1 MIWDSIS
8 QKASELGQAINTT
21 AKNATQTVTDKAF
34 WESVTQKATELGNTT
49 TQVTQIVA
57 QHATQAGNEIGN
69 VVAKATQATQAISG
83 SNNEQDKLNQPLD
96 LAQVPENERLAFY
109 GALFAIATAD
119 GSFDKEEMSM
129 VFDIINLEGMSEN
142 AKRQVQS
149 YILEAPS
156 LLDCLKALSSA
167 DERLR
172 FGLMINLIDTAWSN
186 DELDPKEEEAIK
198 LAQQELAISDEQI
211 KAIEVFNQKMREIRK
226 GNLDDN
232 QAADAA
238 KTAAA
243 GLSAV
248 GIPLAAV
255 YFSGSVIGLSAA
267 GITSGLAA
275 LGALI
280 GIGGMVPGIG
290 VAVLLGAGIFT
301 GVNWFLDTGDK
312 RKKDEIKAEQERKA
326 QLVIENLQTALSQVT
341 ERIEALQKAAADSE
355 TNREAIKI
363 LTQKLKTLQQL
374 INNRKQDKQE
384 I

>member
-1 MIWDSIS
+1 M
-8 QKASELGQAINTT
+8 
-21 AKNATQTVTDKAF
+21 
-34 WESVTQKATELGNTT
+34 
-49 TQVTQIVA
+49 
-57 QHATQAGNEIGN
+57 
-69 VVAKATQATQAISG
+69 
-83 SNNEQDKLNQPLD
+83 
-96 LAQVPENERLAFY
+96 
-109 GALFAIATAD
+109 
-119 GSFDKEEMSM
+119 
-129 VFDIINLEGMSEN
+129 
-142 AKRQVQS
+142 
-149 YILEAPS
+149 
-156 LLDCLKALSSA
+156 
-167 DERLR
+167 
-172 FGLMINLIDTAWSN
+172 
-186 DELDPKEEEAIK
+186 
-198 LAQQELAISDEQI
+198 
-211 KAIEVFNQKMREIRK
+211 
-226 GNLDDN
+226 
-232 QAADAA
+232 
-238 KTAAA
+238 
-243 GLSAV
+243 
-248 GIPLAAV
+248 
-255 YFSGSVIGLSAA
+255 IGLSAA

>member
-1 MIWDSIS
+1 MIRFPWDSSDGKACTTEQPSLWDSI
-8 QKASELGQAINTT
+8 
-21 AKNATQTVTDKAF
+21 
-34 WESVTQKATELGNTT
+34 

-69 VVAKATQATQAISG
+69 VVTQATQAISN
-83 SNNEQDKLNQPLD
+83 SNNEQNQLNQPLD
-96 LAQVPENERLAFY
+96 LAQVSENERLAFY

-119 GSFDKEEMSM
+119 GSFDKEEMSI
-129 VFDIINLEGMSEN
+129 VFDIINLEGMSEA

-149 YILEAPS
+149 YVLEPPS

-172 FGLMINLIDTAWSN
+172 FGLMLNLIDTAWSN
-186 DELDPKEEEAIK
+186 DELDSNEEKAIK
-198 LAQQELAISDEQI
+198 LAQQELAITDEQI
-211 KAIEVFNQKMREIRK
+211 KAIEIFIQKMREIRK

-280 GIGGMVPGIG
+280 GITGMVPGIG

-312 RKKDEIKAEQERKA
+312 RKKEEIKVEQERKA
-326 QLVIENLQTALSQVT
+326 QLIIQNLQAALNLIA
-341 ERIEALQKAAADSE
+341 ERIEALQKAATDAE
-355 TNREAIKI
+355 TNREAIKM
-363 LTQKLKTLQQL
+363 LAQRLKTLQQL
-374 INNRKQDKQE
+374 INKRKQDNQE
-384 I
+384 T